1 MKKFKLILI
10 VMIFAV
16 IAIFAFQNIPPTT
29 ITFLIYTFNISKA
42 LLTLV
47 SAFIG
52 FLMGIIVML
61 ILKRKRI

>member
-10 VMIFAV
+10 LMILGV
-16 IAIFAFQNIPPTT
+16 IVIFAFQNIPPTT

-52 FLMGIIVML
+52 FLMGVIVML

>member
-1 MKKFKLILI
+1 MKKFKLVIMLI
-10 VMIFAV
+10 VLAV
-16 IAIFAFQNIPPTT
+16 LAIFAFQNIPPTT

-52 FLMGIIVML
+52 FLIGIIITL